1 MRTCPFGS
9 STLSTI
15 TRPWGIF
22 STPHDQEPLVT
33 APWAAGGGVCCGM
46 HGRGSAWRS
55 CSIAHCGGSGWHAGG
70 VAGIDERVCVANMRC
85 ARLGQRQAVCVVVGG
100 DVAGARRAVDGGAAK
115 HRLCGGETAEDAG
128 GARAYRLHSARNP
141 AP

>member
-1 MRTCPFGS
+1 MHTQTHLGAVDDEDLPVWQQHVVHHHAPVGH
-9 STLSTI
+9 LLHAP
-15 TRPWGIF
+15 RPGAAG
-22 STPHDQEPLVT
+22 HGALG
-33 APWAAGGGVCCGM
+33 AAAGGGVCCGM

-115 HRLCGGETAEDAG
+115 HRLCGGGDG
-128 GARAYRLHSARNP
+128 
-141 AP
+141 